1 MAFACCPAERLIQL
15 TSSDPL
21 WEWHVPSDRLFLSL
35 GACRK
40 LGFGENA
47 PLTMSSFLAH
57 IPTACRPSL
66 QEMIEGALSGATG
79 PLLEVACPVDNLM
92 VHAYLLVAER
102 DTENRAT
109 RIVGACRVS
118 ETQSYQ
124 PPLTSRGGM
133 PDAGYWHCSL
143 PDRRIRLDG
152 CCAALLGFAHARP
165 CVLTLEQWQQR
176 LHPEEGDNVA
186 CRYQLT
192 LEQPQFGDV
201 IEDLL
206 RIRLENGQYKRF
218 ILHGT
223 VLARSPQ
230 GKALELAGRLQQAD
244 VSETSGQ
251 QAQTKDTGRL
261 LLAINAAG
269 DGLWDWDAKTDEV
282 YFSPRYLSMLGYTA
296 EQFPGNLEVW
306 KKKIHPDDFH
316 KIVPPQAALVAS
328 PRYGDTFECTYRLR
342 RADGTWAWILGRGYV
357 THRDAQGRATRLVG
371 LHTDITATQGDREK
385 LENLVRNDALTGLRS
400 RAFFNM
406 EVERIERNRIRPVSV
421 IACDVNGLK
430 LVNDYLGHAAGDTL
444 LAETALMLR
453 HCLRA
458 TDCVAR
464 MGGDE
469 FTILLPGCSK
479 NTGQN
484 ILEQLKAHFAQHNA
498 SDEAMPILMAFGMA
512 HASNMAT
519 PLARLLVA
527 ADRDMLR
534 HKHATRE
541 QARGLIKSWI
551 ERNKNVPVSLEDDRY

>member
-15 TSSDPL
+15 NSSDPL
-21 WEWHVPSDRLFLSL
+21 WEWHIPSDRLFLSL
-35 GACRK
+35 GACRQ

-47 PLTMSSFLAH
+47 PATMTDFLAH
-57 IPTACRPSL
+57 VPTDCRPSL
-66 QEMIEGALSGATG
+66 HDMVEGALSGATG

-92 VHAYLLVAER
+92 VHMHLLVTER
-102 DTENRAT
+102 EAENRAT
-109 RIVGACRVS
+109 RVVGTCCVS
-118 ETQSYQ
+118 ETQAYQ
-124 PPLTSRGGM
+124 PPLTSGGGM
-133 PDAGYWHCSL
+133 PDIGYWFCSL
-143 PDRRIRLDG
+143 TDRRIRLDG
-152 CCAALLGFAHARP
+152 HCAALLGFSDAQARVFTP
-165 CVLTLEQWQQR
+165 EQWQQR
-176 LHPEEGDNVA
+176 LHPEEGNNFTR
-186 CRYQLT
+186 RYQLT

-206 RIRLENGQYKRF
+206 RVRLENGEYKRF
-218 ILHGT
+218 ILHGA
-223 VLARSPQ
+223 VLERSPQ
-230 GKALELAGRLQQAD
+230 GRALELAGRLQLAD
-244 VSETSGQ
+244 VS
-251 QAQTKDTGRL
+251 QTGGPQTQSKDTGRL

-282 YFSPRYLSMLGYTA
+282 YYSPRYLSMLGYTA

-306 KKKIHPDDFH
+306 KKKIHPDDIH

-385 LENLVRNDALTGLRS
+385 LEDLVRNDALTGLRS
-400 RAFFNM
+400 RAFLNM

-430 LVNDYLGHAAGDTL
+430 LVNDYLGHAAGDKL
-444 LAETALMLR
+444 LVETALMLR

-458 TDCVAR
+458 TDCIAR

-469 FTILLPGCSK
+469 FTVLLPGCPE
-479 NTGQN
+479 NTGQE
-484 ILEQLKAHFAQHNA
+484 ILEQLKAHFDQHNA
-498 SDEAMPILMAFGMA
+498 SDQAMPILMAFGIA
-512 HASNMAT
+512 HASDMGT

-527 ADRDMLR
+527 ADRNMLR
-534 HKHATRE
+534 HKHATR
-541 QARGLIKSWI
+541 QRARGLIKSWI
-551 ERNKNVPVSLEDDRY
+551 EGNKNVSVSLEDDRY